1 MGDDMVEQGA
11 VVELFEVRA
20 LVAEFLEEFADD
32 YVLALLVRLLVQL
45 VPDCEAS
52 IVAVP
57 SEATESE

>member
-1 MGDDMVEQGA
+1 MVDYVVKYCT